1 MANRMLRGGVSNPM
15 QPNLGSNQSLGT
27 LSYVPNQR
35 QMNHLNTMTQVTQYE
50 AAKQM
55 LQGTSQ
61 GAQGVPGVYSSTLG

>member
-1 MANRMLRGGVSNPM
+1 MANRMLRGGMSSPM
-15 QPNLGSNQSLGT
+15 QPNMGKTEQLGT

-55 LQGTSQ
+55 LQSGPQTTV
-61 GAQGVPGVYSSTLG
+61 GVPGVYSQTLG